1 MPGKE
6 YRFNPETLT
15 YEEVREPLRL
25 RIYRLLRKGL
35 VVIITVCIVNLLF
48 SFVFH
53 TPKMDRI
60 ARENEELLLRYALLD
75 DRIRED
81 AERLDAMHQ
90 RDISVYRPLFGADS
104 LDITGIYVPYPDSVY
119 AYLDAYPYGDRIK
132 ASWQRLDRVT
142 RRTYL
147 QSRSLDELQ
156 LLATDKEHMA
166 TAIPAIWPIDKR
178 DLRNSIGAYGGRMH
192 PIYKRYIKHDGIDL
206 PAKIGDPVYATG
218 NGVVQSTDIGFRN
231 RGYGRQILIDHGFG
245 YKTRYAHLSQI
256 DVEPGQHV
264 TRGEQIGR
272 VGNTGASTGPHLHYE
287 IRDTETQRL
296 YNPVREGIIRPRD
309 EYPPRIVRLHYV
321 EVDTVQGVPVRSVPE
336 SYAVVRTA
344 AGRYALTHDGPVGVG
359 RRGYFVAEVTDRRN
373 DVWNSF
379 GVWRVT
385 AFADGIPCFE
395 FRMDS
400 FTYDISRCSDA
411 VSCYPIQINSRNEAI
426 RLAQLEGAPDSF
438 YPTMAERGLIR
449 TAEGQVR
456 RIRIEAED
464 DCGNVSTLEFA
475 VRGRAGEFRAEA
487 DTTAVTLRPD
497 RTSVLRVGREA
508 EVRIPEGTIYEPI
521 FVRPGLGEAPQA
533 DSGVVVLSPAYR
545 FFNPATPLFR
555 AVEVT
560 LRARVPRPLQ
570 LHAQLAVRTRRGSL
584 ACVGGAYAD
593 GAGTASG
600 RTSGDRGRHAAAR
613 DPSAL
618 RRRRRPHP
626 GRRGAVPR
634 RGQLLGHRLVE
645 AAHRRQMGSLRP
657 FSDERNAGSFLR
669 RAGAAA
675 HPRRAS
681 FGHRRMRK
689 RNAFRRN
696 ILPLTNDGFGKNF
709 LYLRELQRNTQ

>member
-1 MPGKE
+1 MQ
-6 YRFNPETLT
+6 RFLILFLLT
-15 YEEVREPLRL
+15 TACLGAQGQQLDPNDYIYPLREL
-25 RIYRLLRKGL
+25 KQRLYSANFGEIRPGH
-35 VVIITVCIVNLLF
+35 
-48 SFVFH
+48 FH
-53 TPKMDRI
+53 AGVDIKT
-60 ARENEELLLRYALLD
+60 
-75 DRIRED
+75 D
-81 AERLDAMHQ
+81 AEEGKPVVAA
-90 RDISVYRPLFGADS
+90 AD
-104 LDITGIYVPYPDSVY
+104 GYVS
-119 AYLDAYPYGDRIK
+119 
-132 ASWQRLDRVT
+132 RVV
-142 RRTYL
+142 L
-147 QSRSLDELQ
+147 Q
-156 LLATDKEHMA
+156 A
-166 TAIPAIWPIDKR
+166 
-178 DLRNSIGAYGGRMH
+178 G
-192 PIYKRYIKHDGIDL
+192 
-206 PAKIGDPVYATG
+206 
-218 NGVVQSTDIGFRN
+218 
-231 RGYGRQILIDHGFG
+231 GYGRAVYLTLRNGTTVVYGHLRRFRDDIERHVRRERYERRSNGVNLWFG
-245 YKTRYAHLSQI
+245 PGTWPVKQG
-256 DVEPGQHV
+256 DVVAYSGDS
-264 TRGEQIGR
+264 GSSG
-272 VGNTGASTGPHLHYE
+272 GPHLHYE

-336 SYAVVRTA
+336 SYAVIRTA

-373 DVWNSF
+373 DVWNTF

-426 RLAQLEGAPDSF
+426 RLAQLEGAPGRDAAARPDF
-438 YPTMAERGLIR
+438 GPARRTRG
-449 TAEGQVR
+449 GGPHSR
-456 RIRIEAED
+456 RD
-464 DCGNVSTLEFA
+464 DL
-475 VRGRAGEFRAEA
+475 RA
-487 DTTAVTLRPD
+487 DLRP
-497 RTSVLRVGREA
+497 S
-508 EVRIPEGTIYEPI
+508 
-521 FVRPGLGEAPQA
+521 
-533 DSGVVVLSPAYR
+533 
-545 FFNPATPLFR
+545 
-555 AVEVT
+555 
-560 LRARVPRPLQ
+560 
-570 LHAQLAVRTRRGSL
+570 RTRRGPAGGFGRRRAL
-584 ACVGGAYAD
+584 ARLPFLRPRDAPFPRRGGHAPRQRAAPAATTRPTGRTHAQRLAGLRRRRICRRRGDGFGAD
-593 GAGTASG
+593 G
-600 RTSGDRGRHAAAR
+600 RRPGDRSRHAAAR

>member
-1 MPGKE
+1 MQ
-6 YRFNPETLT
+6 RFLILFLLT
-15 YEEVREPLRL
+15 TACLGAQGQQLDPNDYIYPLREL
-25 RIYRLLRKGL
+25 KQRLYSANFGEIRPGH
-35 VVIITVCIVNLLF
+35 
-48 SFVFH
+48 FH
-53 TPKMDRI
+53 AGVDIKT
-60 ARENEELLLRYALLD
+60 
-75 DRIRED
+75 D
-81 AERLDAMHQ
+81 AEEGKPVVAA
-90 RDISVYRPLFGADS
+90 AD
-104 LDITGIYVPYPDSVY
+104 GYVS
-119 AYLDAYPYGDRIK
+119 
-132 ASWQRLDRVT
+132 RVA
-142 RRTYL
+142 L
-147 QSRSLDELQ
+147 Q
-156 LLATDKEHMA
+156 A
-166 TAIPAIWPIDKR
+166 
-178 DLRNSIGAYGGRMH
+178 G
-192 PIYKRYIKHDGIDL
+192 
-206 PAKIGDPVYATG
+206 
-218 NGVVQSTDIGFRN
+218 
-231 RGYGRQILIDHGFG
+231 GYGRAVYLTLRNGTTVVYGHLRRFRDDIERHVRRERYERRSNGVNLWFG
-245 YKTRYAHLSQI
+245 PGTWPVKQG
-256 DVEPGQHV
+256 DVVAYSGDS
-264 TRGEQIGR
+264 GSSG
-272 VGNTGASTGPHLHYE
+272 GPHLHYE

-373 DVWNSF
+373 DVWNTF

-475 VRGRAGEFRAEA
+475 VRGRTGEFRAET

-497 RTSVLRVGREA
+497 RASVLRVGREA

-545 FFNPATPLFR
+545 FFDPATPLFR

-570 LHAQLAVRTRRGSL
+570 LHAQLAVRTHRGSL

-593 GAGTASG
+593 GAVTASV
-600 RTSGDRGRHAAAR
+600 RTSGDLAIVADTLPPAVRPLFAEGADLTRVEGVRFRAADNFSGIASWRLHIDGEWVPCDRFPMKGTLVHFFDAPAQRRTHA
-613 DPSAL
+613 
-618 RRRRRPHP
+618 
-626 GRRGAVPR
+626 V
-634 RGQLLGHRLVE
+634 RLSVTD
-645 AAHRRQMGSLRP
+645 GCG
-657 FSDERNAGSFLR
+657 NATHFEGTFYR
-669 RAGAAA
+669 
-675 HPRRAS
+675 
-681 FGHRRMRK
+681 
-689 RNAFRRN
+689 
-696 ILPLTNDGFGKNF
+696 
-709 LYLRELQRNTQ
+709 

>member
-1 MPGKE
+1 M
-6 YRFNPETLT
+6 
-15 YEEVREPLRL
+15 V
-25 RIYRLLRKGL
+25 
-35 VVIITVCIVNLLF
+35 
-48 SFVFH
+48 
-53 TPKMDRI
+53 
-60 ARENEELLLRYALLD
+60 
-75 DRIRED
+75 
-81 AERLDAMHQ
+81 
-90 RDISVYRPLFGADS
+90 
-104 LDITGIYVPYPDSVY
+104 
-119 AYLDAYPYGDRIK
+119 
-132 ASWQRLDRVT
+132 
-142 RRTYL
+142 L
-147 QSRSLDELQ
+147 Q
-156 LLATDKEHMA
+156 A
-166 TAIPAIWPIDKR
+166 
-178 DLRNSIGAYGGRMH
+178 G
-192 PIYKRYIKHDGIDL
+192 
-206 PAKIGDPVYATG
+206 
-218 NGVVQSTDIGFRN
+218 
-231 RGYGRQILIDHGFG
+231 GYGRAVYLTLRNGTTVVYGHLRRFRDDIERHVRRERYERRSNGVNLWFG
-245 YKTRYAHLSQI
+245 PGTWPVKQG
-256 DVEPGQHV
+256 DVVAYSGDS
-264 TRGEQIGR
+264 GSSG
-272 VGNTGASTGPHLHYE
+272 GPHLHYE

-359 RRGYFVAEVTDRRN
+359 RKGYFVAEVTDRRN
-373 DVWNSF
+373 DVWNTF

-475 VRGRAGEFRAEA
+475 VRGRTGEFRAEA

-570 LHAQLAVRTRRGSL
+570 LHAQLAVRTHRGSL

-593 GAGTASG
+593 GAVTASV
-600 RTSGDRGRHAAAR
+600 RTSGDLAIVADTLPPAVRPLFAEGADLTRAEGVRFRAADNFSGIASWTLHIDGEWVPCDRFPMKGTLVHFFDAPAQRRTHA
-613 DPSAL
+613 
-618 RRRRRPHP
+618 
-626 GRRGAVPR
+626 V
-634 RGQLLGHRLVE
+634 RLSV
-645 AAHRRQMGSLRP
+645 
-657 FSDERNAGSFLR
+657 
-669 RAGAAA
+669 
-675 HPRRAS
+675 
-681 FGHRRMRK
+681 
-689 RNAFRRN
+689 
-696 ILPLTNDGFGKNF
+696 TDGCG
-709 LYLRELQRNTQ
+709 NTTHFEGTFYR